1 MEIKARRTMPI
12 GLVRRPRARHPEW
25 ADTALCRSAMIVSHQ
40 HRLIFI
46 KTQKT
51 AGTSIEVML
60 STVCGP
66 NDTVTPIV
74 PHVPPH
80 RPRNHKGF
88 FNHMTAEHVRCLV
101 DPEHWRSYT
110 KFCVERNPWDKALS
124 HFFMLKNSLSHGK
137 RSDLTLD
144 RYLAEGHEV
153 LNWPQYM
160 DPAGQTVIVDRVLRY
175 ERLDEELGEVLTSCG
190 ISYPG
195 HLTVRAKAGYRTDR
209 RPYREIFTP
218 AQADLVARAYAKE
231 IALHGYEF

>member
-1 MEIKARRTMPI
+1 MP
-12 GLVRRPRARHPEW
+12 LR
-25 ADTALCRSAMIVSHQ
+25 MIISHK

-51 AGTSIEVML
+51 AGTSIEVLL
-60 STVCGP
+60 SGACGEG
-66 NDTVTPIV
+66 DVVTPIF

-80 RPRNHKGF
+80 RARNHLRF

-110 KFCVERNPWDKALS
+110 KFCVERNPWDKTLS
-124 HFFMLKNSLSHGK
+124 HFFMLKNSPSHGK

-144 RYLAEGHEV
+144 RYLTEGHQV

-160 DPAGQTVIVDRVLRY
+160 DPAGQAVIVDKVLRY
-175 ERLDEELGEVLTSCG
+175 ERLDEELGEVLASRG

-195 HLTVRAKAGYRTDR
+195 RLAVRAKAEYRTDR

-218 AQADLVARAYAKE
+218 AQADRVAQIYAKE